1 MMEVFRNVRRAL
13 RTIPRERA
21 FAATVLTTLALVIGA
36 NVSLFSV
43 IHAVLLE
50 PLPYERPQ
58 ALLTLYNSYPGAGVE
73 RGANGSYDFFMRRE
87 RVDAFEEVALL
98 QGSGST
104 VGDPGAA
111 ERVGTLRVT
120 PSIFPLLHVQ
130 AALGRTFTDDEMD
143 PGNDDKVV
151 LTHAFWQEHFGGAE
165 DVLGRQLR
173 VDGRA
178 REVVGVAPEDL
189 SVVGHEDARFFLPLA
204 FDEQARSADSWHS
217 NSYQMFARLR
227 EGATL
232 EQARTQVDALNAAL
246 IEESTIPNARQ
257 LLADVA
263 FRTEVLPITE
273 ALVADVRPTLYLL
286 WAGVGFVLLIGCV
299 NIANLMLARSQRRAA
314 ELATRIALGAPR
326 ARVAREVV
334 TEALALS
341 AVGGVAGVGVG
352 WAGLQM
358 IRSYAADRLP
368 RGSGIGLDP
377 AVLAFTLVL
386 AVGAGVLFAA
396 LPALDVMRRDLSGVF
411 RAEGRSGTATRGAV
425 LLRSGLVTA
434 QVGLAFVLLVGA
446 GLMLTS
452 FRAAL
457 AVDPGFEP
465 AGVLT
470 AAVSLP
476 PTRYPDA
483 DARRAFTEALLGEL
497 RALPGVD
504 AVSLTTQLP
513 FGGDNSSSVIL
524 PEGYEPRPGESI
536 LSPYQTRVGAGY
548 FAALRIGVVE
558 GREFAPT
565 DGPDAPN
572 VIVID
577 RWLARRYWPD
587 ESPLGRRMLFNAVPG
602 DPSIT
607 EDNYATVVGV
617 VETIKHNDVTTPESA
632 HVGAYYH
639 PTLQQPPGAFVLV
652 LRAAGAADPTALTA
666 PAREA
671 LTRLDPELPLFGV
684 QTLDERITRSLAQR
698 RAAMTLLVA
707 FSAVALFLAL
717 VGIYGALAY
726 AVSRRRREMAIRLA
740 LGSAPRDLFTLVLG
754 QGLAVTAAGL
764 LLGAL
769 GSVALAGVV
778 RTLLFGVRPLEPEVL
793 SAVAA
798 VLGSAALLACALP
811 AWRATRVDPV
821 GALTSE

>member
-1 MMEVFRNVRRAL
+1 
-13 RTIPRERA
+13 
-21 FAATVLTTLALVIGA
+21 
-36 NVSLFSV
+36 
-43 IHAVLLE
+43 
-50 PLPYERPQ
+50 
-58 ALLTLYNSYPGAGVE
+58 
-73 RGANGSYDFFMRRE
+73 MRRE

-104 VGDPGAA
+104 VGDPGST
-111 ERVGTLRVT
+111 ERVSTVRVT
-120 PSIFPLLHVQ
+120 PSVFPLLRLE
-130 AALGRTFTDDEMD
+130 AALGRTFTEEEMD
-143 PGNDDKVV
+143 PGNDAKVV
-151 LTHAFWQEHFGGAE
+151 LTHPFWQEHFGGAE
-165 DVLGRQLR
+165 DVVGRQLR

-178 REVVGVAPEDL
+178 REVVGVMPEEL
-189 SVVGHEDARFFLPLA
+189 VVVGYEDARFFLPLA

-217 NSYQMFARLR
+217 NSYQMLGRLR
-227 EGATL
+227 DGASL

-246 IEESTIPNARQ
+246 IDESTIPNARQ
-257 LLADVA
+257 LLADARFHTV
-263 FRTEVLPITE
+263 VLPAAE
-273 ALVADVRPTLYLL
+273 ALVADVRPTLFML
-286 WAGVGFVLLIGCV
+286 WSGVGFVLLIGCV

-334 TEALALS
+334 TEALVLS
-341 AVGGVAGVGVG
+341 AVGSVLGVGVG
-352 WAGLQM
+352 WAGLEA
-358 IRSYAADRLP
+358 IRSYTAERLP
-368 RGSGIGLDP
+368 RGGEIGLDP
-377 AVLAFTLVL
+377 AVFGFTLLL
-386 AVGAGVLFAA
+386 ALGAGVLFAA

-411 RAEGRSGTATRGAV
+411 RAEGRSGTATRGTV

-452 FRAAL
+452 FRAAI

-465 AGVLT
+465 GGVLT

-476 PTRYPDA
+476 SARYPDD
-483 DARRAFTEALLGEL
+483 DARRAFMDGLLQEL
-497 RALPGVD
+497 SVLTGVR
-504 AVSLTTQLP
+504 AVSVTTQLP
-513 FGGDNSSSVIL
+513 FGGDNSSSVIM

-536 LSPYQTRVGAGY
+536 LSPFQTMVGPGY
-548 FAALRIGVVE
+548 FAALEIGLVE
-558 GREFAPT
+558 GREFEPG
-565 DGPDAPN
+565 DGPDQPN

-607 EDNYATVVGV
+607 EENYATVIGV
-617 VETIKHNDVTTPESA
+617 VETIKHNDLTTPETA

-639 PTLQQPPGAFVLV
+639 PSRQRPPGSFVLV
-652 LRAAGAADPTALTA
+652 LRAEPGVDPTTLTA
-666 PAREA
+666 PTRDV

-684 QTLDERITRSLAQR
+684 QTLDERLTRSLAQR

-707 FSAVALFLAL
+707 FSGVALFLAV

-740 LGSAPRDLFTLVLG
+740 LGSAPRDLFGRVLG
-754 QGLAVTAAGL
+754 QGLTVAGAGL
-764 LLGAL
+764 VLGVV
-769 GSVALAGVV
+769 GSAALAGVV
-778 RTLLFGVRPLEPEVL
+778 RTLLFGVRPLEPAVL
-793 SAVAA
+793 FAVAA